1 MNFALEYAIR
11 TVQVYQ
17 EGMKLNGTHQVS
29 VNVDDINTL
38 SGSIHTIKNNTET
51 LVVASKEMLI
61 N

>member
-1 MNFALEYAIR
+1 
-11 TVQVYQ
+11 
-17 EGMKLNGTHQVS
+17 MKLNGTHQVS

>member
-1 MNFALEYAIR
+1 LNFALEYAIR